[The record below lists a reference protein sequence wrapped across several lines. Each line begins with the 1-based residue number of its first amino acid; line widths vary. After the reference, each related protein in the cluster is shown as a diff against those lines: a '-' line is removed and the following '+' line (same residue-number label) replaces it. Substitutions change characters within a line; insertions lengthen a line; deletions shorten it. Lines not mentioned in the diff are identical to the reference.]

1 MLLLFGELE
10 VQITNHILGY
20 SFFFHQV
27 DLDLD
32 FWEAF
37 ETGYISP
44 PGQSECNSFFSP
56 SNSTPVTPVFSSR
69 TIAEAPLKEAESMVM
84 VAPAPVPPELGFEAE
99 NYLTSFRFSAAKNY
113 DGITSNAKAP
123 IEYKNDGYNTYVDRN
138 QVEVVTS
145 DKVRKGS

>member
-1 MLLLFGELE
+1 M
-10 VQITNHILGY
+10 QITNHILGY

-32 FWEAF
+32 IWEAF

-56 SNSTPVTPVFSSR
+56 SNSTPVTPVVSPR
-69 TIAEAPLKEAESMVM
+69 TIAKAPLKEAESM

-99 NYLTSFRFSAAKNY
+99 NYLTTFRFSAAKNY
-113 DGITSNAKAP
+113 DGITSNAKTP

-138 QVEVVTS
+138 QVEEVTS
-145 DKVRKGS
+145 DKVREDLNSSIKEIYLPG

>member
-1 MLLLFGELE
+1 MLLLFGESE

-32 FWEAF
+32 SWEAY
-37 ETGYISP
+37 ETDYISP
-44 PGQSECNSFFSP
+44 PGQSECDSFFSP
-56 SNSTPVTPVFSSR
+56 SNSTPVTPVVPSH
-69 TIAEAPLKEAESMVM
+69 TIAKAPLKEAESME
-84 VAPAPVPPELGFEAE
+84 APASVPPELGCEAE
-99 NYLTSFRFSAAKNY
+99 NYPTSFQFSPAKNY
-113 DGITSNAKAP
+113 DGITSNTKTP
-123 IEYKNDGYNTYVDRN
+123 IEYKNDGYNTYADRN